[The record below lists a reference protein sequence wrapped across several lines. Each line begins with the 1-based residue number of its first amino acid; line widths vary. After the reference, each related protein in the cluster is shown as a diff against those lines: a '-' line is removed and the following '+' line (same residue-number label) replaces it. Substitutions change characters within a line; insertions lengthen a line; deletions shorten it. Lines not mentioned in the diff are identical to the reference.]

1 MPLFTTG
8 GIRAAALIL
17 SLLFLSLLASDP
29 VKADPRP
36 PAIPL
41 ANVYHSGVNLEE
53 YWVSEKLDGVRAY
66 WDGEQLWSRGGHVY
80 AAPDWFKAQ
89 FPRQPLDGELWSGR
103 GRFAEL
109 SGVVRKVQ
117 PVDREWRQVRFHVF
131 DLPKPETVFEQRYR
145 QLERL
150 VAGSDSPYLVLV
162 EQRPVASHDELKAQL
177 EAMVSAG
184 AEGLM
189 LKRRNSLYRAGR
201 SDDLLKVKTHED
213 AEARVVGHVPGK
225 GKYEGLMGALKVEL
239 ADGRRFRIGTG
250 FTDADRGNPPAIGS
264 MITFRYR
271 GLTATG
277 LPRFASFLRVR
288 NDEPVPKAD

>member
-1 MPLFTTG
+1 MVLALSFFFLPLLVTHSG
-8 GIRAAALIL
+8 QANAQ
-17 SLLFLSLLASDP
+17 
-29 VKADPRP
+29 P

-41 ANVYHSGVNLEE
+41 ANVYHSDVNLQD

-66 WDGEQLWSRGGHVY
+66 WDGSQLWSRGGHVY
-80 AAPDWFKAQ
+80 QAPAWFTER
-89 FPRQPLDGELWSGR
+89 FPEHPLDGELWSGR

-109 SGVVRKVQ
+109 SGVVRKAHPVQ
-117 PVDREWRQVRFHVF
+117 QEWRQVRYYVF
-131 DLPKPETVFEQRYR
+131 DLPVPEVMFEQRYR
-145 QLERL
+145 QLEQL
-150 VAGSDSPYLVLV
+150 VEASGSPYLKLV
-162 EQRPVASHDELKAQL
+162 EQRSVASHEELEAQL

-250 FTDADRGNPPAIGS
+250 FTDADRGDPLAIGS
-264 MITFRYR
+264 VITFRYR